1 MWQTL
6 IRLRKIWSEKRR
18 ALLSNNFHLISF
30 NLYPDVKWSLLLWS
44 AAFQDQIDYQ
54 TIHSSC
60 SYSEFSPFLKVFKGN
75 VKSLYRIMYTPSCS
89 RGKSAQ
95 LRSRLQFRWSIDVEN
110 CISVRVVP
118 KSGLVFDAG
127 LLEVQVVTGQCS
139 DRHIAHGKD
148 AATESSIFQTRRILA
163 SAYFGFC
170 RNARA

>member
-75 VKSLYRIMYTPSCS
+75 VKSLYWIMYTPSCS

-95 LRSRLQFRWSIDVEN
+95 LRSRLQFRWSIDVFPFGKLHLSTCCSE
-110 CISVRVVP
+110 VRT
-118 KSGLVFDAG
+118 SLR
-127 LLEVQVVTGQCS
+127 CWS
-139 DRHIAHGKD
+139 
-148 AATESSIFQTRRILA
+148 
-163 SAYFGFC
+163 FGSPSCNWSMFG
-170 RNARA
+170 